1 MHGCS
6 IVQIDNAHRR
16 RLRHHRSHSQL
27 SAAACCLL
35 LLVCLSASIPPY
47 SPTVADAYRLR

>member
-1 MHGCS
+1 VCGTAAAWLFIEAAIS
-6 IVQIDNAHRR
+6 VHR
-16 RLRHHRSHSQL
+16 

-47 SPTVADAYRLR
+47 SPTVADA